1 MKIVKLII
9 FFIIHAGVLGCAN
22 TNRSSYTAEVNLISY
37 ETGAITVKSVGY
49 GNNRINAIA
58 DAQKNA
64 FQVIL
69 FRGLPNNSPI
79 VENEGVAK
87 VKSRDYFYRFFEQEY
102 YKTFMMSSTESSNLI
117 SIRGGYKI
125 SVDIKVNTQALRKD
139 LEQNQV
145 VRKFG
150 Y

>member
-1 MKIVKLII
+1 MKTLNFLFIFLIVTTGGSCIAKR
-9 FFIIHAGVLGCAN
+9 N
-22 TNRSSYTAEVNLISY
+22 KRYTAEVEMLY
-37 ETGAITVKSVGY
+37 KETGAIAVKSVGY
-49 GNNRINAIA
+49 GNNRVNATA

-69 FRGLPNNSPI
+69 FRGLPDNSPL

-87 VKSRDYFYRFFEQEY
+87 VKSRDYFYEFFEKAQ

-117 SIRGGYKI
+117 SIKGGYKI
-125 SVDIKVNTQALRKD
+125 SVDVKINLNALRKD

-150 Y
+150 F